1 MHVARAAYDK
11 LIFELSVPGRFAYS
25 LPECDVPEGDAAA
38 LLPTQSVRATPPEL
52 PEVSEVDVI
61 RHYSRLSLMN
71 YGVDTHFY
79 PLGSCTMKY
88 NPKINEDMARLPGF
102 GRLHPLAPE
111 AAAQGALRLM
121 HELAGDLA
129 EISGMD
135 EVSLQPA
142 AGAQGELAGVLMI
155 RAYHLARGERRH
167 KVLIPDSAHGTNPAS
182 TALAGYSVVQLKSDE
197 NGEIDLADLEAHLD
211 EDVTAFMI
219 TQPNTLGLFE
229 SRIHQITEM
238 CHAKGVQVYMD
249 GANFNAILGLTRPG
263 DLGFDVCH
271 FNLHKTF
278 TTPHGGGGPGAG
290 PVGIKAHLAP
300 FLPTPVV
307 TKTEDGFALDWNRPQ
322 SIGKLHAF
330 WGNFGMLVRAYTYIR
345 TMGPDGLR
353 AVSENAVLNA
363 NYILKRL
370 EAHYDRSAPGPCMH
384 ECVLSARRQKKAGVT
399 AMDIAKRLLD
409 LGFYAPTTYF
419 PLIIDEALMIEPT
432 ETESKETL
440 DQFCDAMIQIARE
453 AESSPQVILDAPVTT
468 PVRRL
473 DQTLAAR
480 QPKLRWTLQ
489 DATPHPNPLP

>member
-1 MHVARAAYDK
+1 MPYDNQHAYDR
-11 LIFELSVPGRFAYS
+11 LVFELSSPGRLSFS
-25 LPECDVPEGDAAA
+25 LPESDVPVEPALAAVPA
-38 LLPTQSVRATPPEL
+38 AYRRRDPAAL
-52 PEVSEVDVI
+52 PEVSELDVV
-61 RHYSRLSLMN
+61 RHYSRLSQMN

-102 GRLHPLAPE
+102 LRLHPLTPE
-111 AAAQGALRLM
+111 AASQGALQLM
-121 HELAGDLA
+121 HELAQDLA

-142 AGAQGELAGVLMI
+142 AGAQGEFAGVLMI
-155 RAYHLARGERRH
+155 RAWHLSRGERRT

-182 TALAGYSVVQLKSDE
+182 TAIAGFSVVQLRSDD
-197 NGEIDLADLEAHLD
+197 NGEVDLADLERHLD
-211 EDVTAFMI
+211 ETVAAFMI

-249 GANFNAILGLTRPG
+249 GANFNAILGITRPG

-290 PVGIKAHLAP
+290 PVGIKSHLAP
-300 FLPTPVV
+300 FLPTPVLV
-307 TKTEDGFALDWNRPQ
+307 KRDKGYTLDWNRPQ
-322 SIGKLHAF
+322 SIGKLQAF

-353 AVSENAVLNA
+353 SVSDNAVLNA
-363 NYILKRL
+363 NYILSRL
-370 EAHYDRSAPGPCMH
+370 EKVYDRATSGPCMH
-384 ECVLSARRQKKAGVT
+384 ECVLSARRQKKQGVS

-419 PLIIDEALMIEPT
+419 PLIIEEALMIEPT

-453 AESSPQVILDAPVTT
+453 AESDPHIAHEAPVTT
-468 PVRRL
+468 SVRRL

-480 QPKLRWTLQ
+480 QPKLRWT
-489 DATPHPNPLP
+489 P

>member
-1 MHVARAAYDK
+1 MPTARPPYDK
-11 LIFELSVPGRFAYS
+11 LIFELSAPGRFAYS

-38 LLPTQSVRATPPEL
+38 LLPSAHVRDAPPAL

-61 RHYSRLSLMN
+61 RHYSRLSQMN

-102 GRLHPLAPE
+102 ARLHPLAPE
-111 AAAQGALRLM
+111 AASQGALRLM
-121 HELAGDLA
+121 HELARDLA

-142 AGAQGELAGVLMI
+142 AGAQGELCGVLMI
-155 RAYHLARGERRH
+155 RAYHLARGERRS

-182 TALAGYSVVQLKSDE
+182 TALAGYSVVQLRSDA
-197 NGEIDLADLEAHLD
+197 NGEVDLADLGRHLD
-211 EDVTAFMI
+211 EQVAAFMI

-229 SRIHQITEM
+229 SRIHQITEL

-249 GANFNAILGLTRPG
+249 GANFNAILGITRPG

-290 PVGIKAHLAP
+290 PVGIKSHLAP

-307 TKTEDGFALDWNRPQ
+307 VGEETGYRLDWNRPQ
-322 SIGKLHAF
+322 SIGKLQAF
-330 WGNFGMLVRAYTYIR
+330 WGNFGMLVRAYAYIR

-353 AVSENAVLNA
+353 AVSDNAVLNA
-363 NYILKRL
+363 NYVLARL
-370 EAHYDRSAPGPCMH
+370 EEHYDRATSGPCMH
-384 ECVLSARRQKKAGVT
+384 ECVLSGRRQKKRGVT
-399 AMDIAKRLLD
+399 ATDIAKRLLD
-409 LGFYAPTTYF
+409 LGFYAPSVYF
-419 PLIIDEALMIEPT
+419 PLIVEEALMIEPT

-440 DQFCDAMIQIARE
+440 DQFCEAMIQIARE
-453 AESSPQVILDAPVTT
+453 AESSPEVVRDAPVTT

-480 QPKLRWTLQ
+480 HPQLRWSPS
-489 DATPHPNPLP
+489 APSA